1 MELQS
6 ACGWLHNH
14 APKTRLF
21 PNQPFFSHHTVSPP
35 YSVRNKTSGLR
46 DGRLGFQN
54 AIKPKLV
61 PDLKRTMKDYSLPS
75 LKRGATLCAS
85 NSNPEAKLNFYGNG
99 VTDVHLNGLG
109 GLEPF
114 RGKSGS
120 VSFHGLTH
128 QLVEEGKLMSAPFN
142 ESTGS
147 FLWVL
152 APVALISSLVLPQFF
167 LFIVID
173 TFINDEILSEIVAS
187 FSSEVMFYIG
197 LAIFLVVTD
206 RVQKPYLQFSAKR
219 WGLITG
225 LRGYLTSAFFTTGFK
240 VVAPLFAVYVTWPML
255 GLPALVSVAPFL
267 LGCLAQFAFE
277 SRLDKRGSS
286 CWPLVPIIF
295 EVYRLYQLSKA
306 AHFMERLM
314 FAMKGVPVTQ
324 EVLEKSG
331 ALFAMVVTFQVIG
344 LICLWSLVT
353 FLLRLFPS
361 RPVTENY

>member
-1 MELQS
+1 MELQT

-14 APKTRLF
+14 NPKIRLF
-21 PNQPFFSHHTVSPP
+21 PNQQFFSHHTVFTP
-35 YSVRNKTSGLR
+35 YSVRNKTSRLR

-54 AIKPKLV
+54 AIKSNLV
-61 PDLKRTMKDYSLPS
+61 PGLRRTMKDFALPS
-75 LKRGATLCAS
+75 LKRGAILCAS
-85 NSNPEAKLNFYGNG
+85 NSNPEAKLNFYGKE
-99 VTDVHLNGLG
+99 VTGLQLNGLG
-109 GLEPF
+109 GLEPL

-120 VSFHGLTH
+120 VSFYGLTH
-128 QLVEEGKLMSAPFN
+128 QVVEEGKLVSAPFKEN
-142 ESTGS
+142 TGS

-167 LFIVID
+167 LFIAID
-173 TFINDEILSEIVAS
+173 SFIKDEILSEIVAS

-197 LAIFLVVTD
+197 LAIFLLVTD
-206 RVQKPYLQFSAKR
+206 RVQKPYLQFSPKR

-225 LRGYLTSAFFTTGFK
+225 LRGYLASAFFTTGFK
-240 VVAPLFAVYVTWPML
+240 VVAPLFAVYVTWPLL

-267 LGCLAQFAFE
+267 LGCLAQVAFE
-277 SRLDKRGSS
+277 AGLDKHGSS

-314 FAMKGVPVTQ
+314 FAMKGVPASP

-331 ALFAMVVTFQVIG
+331 ALVAMIVTFQILGV
-344 LICLWSLVT
+344 ICLWSLMT

-361 RPVTENY
+361 RPVAEKY